1 MIDGF
6 GGVHVNFFVLA
17 WNIPERF
24 PIIAEILLGILVL
37 FIWIYFWNRKK
48 KRKKDEHHALRRM
61 REDALDR
68 ALANPMQNNDKS
80 IEMQRRPFQV
90 EYSKGDVG
98 QNNSEK
104 MLQLTEITELSK
116 RKYMFRC
123 RELISIGNQFGSTAI
138 LSDAKEENRID
149 CQIFYYEGANYVR
162 SMGRKDI
169 ILKRR
174 EKKVMVNELGIKLL
188 SKDSFVVDQ
197 TTFRID
203 FL

>member
-1 MIDGF
+1 M
-6 GGVHVNFFVLA
+6 NYLALA
-17 WNIPERF
+17 WNIPERV
-24 PIIAEILLGILVL
+24 PIIAGIILGVLSL

-48 KRKKDEHHALRRM
+48 KRKRDKNHALRRM

-68 ALANPMQNNDKS
+68 ALANPMQNNNKS

-90 EYSKGDVG
+90 EYSKGDAG
-98 QNNSEK
+98 QNKNNSEK
-104 MLQLTEITELSK
+104 MFQLTEITELSE
-116 RKYMFRC
+116 RKYMFLC

-138 LSDAKEENRID
+138 LSDVREAKQID
-149 CQIFYYEGANYVR
+149 CQIYFYEGANYVR

-174 EKKVMVNELGIKLL
+174 EKKVVINDLGIKLL